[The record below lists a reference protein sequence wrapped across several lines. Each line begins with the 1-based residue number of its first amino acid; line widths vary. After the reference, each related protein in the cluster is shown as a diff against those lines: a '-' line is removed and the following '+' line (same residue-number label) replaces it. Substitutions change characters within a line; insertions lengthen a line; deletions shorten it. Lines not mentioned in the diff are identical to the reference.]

1 MKKLPVALALC
12 ALVFMAA
19 LCLTIYPLVSNY
31 CAEKYASTAMAA
43 YSDAVSSLDNTALDS
58 ARLAAEQVNRS
69 IGAISLDGPDAIY
82 LLNTPPLGYDSL
94 LNVNGDGIMGYVRIP
109 SINVA
114 LPIYHGVE
122 GETLE
127 KGAGHLPGSSL
138 PVGGDTSHAVI
149 AAHSGL
155 ASQRMFTDLEQVQM
169 GDTFYIAVL
178 GETLAYEVD
187 QILVVEPDDTSALGR
202 VEGQDYVTL
211 ITCTPYGVNSHRL
224 LVRGKRVPYT
234 PVQEETIEAEV
245 TVEPST
251 WRRQYIKGLV
261 LGVCTLIVG
270 SIAAFIGWRFYRAK
284 HTRRRYGKHEA
295 R

>member
-1 MKKLPVALALC
+1 
-12 ALVFMAA
+12 MAA
-19 LCLTIYPLVSNY
+19 LCYIPAGKHY

>member
-1 MKKLPVALALC
+1 M
-12 ALVFMAA
+12 
-19 LCLTIYPLVSNY
+19 
-31 CAEKYASTAMAA
+31 
-43 YSDAVSSLDNTALDS
+43 
-58 ARLAAEQVNRS
+58 
-69 IGAISLDGPDAIY
+69 
-82 LLNTPPLGYDSL
+82 
-94 LNVNGDGIMGYVRIP
+94 
-109 SINVA
+109 
-114 LPIYHGVE
+114 
-122 GETLE
+122 
-127 KGAGHLPGSSL
+127 
-138 PVGGDTSHAVI
+138 
-149 AAHSGL
+149 
-155 ASQRMFTDLEQVQM
+155 
-169 GDTFYIAVL
+169 
-178 GETLAYEVD
+178 
-187 QILVVEPDDTSALGR
+187 VEPDDTSALGR